1 MASKIDQE
9 KKPLTGS
16 MEDSQKS
23 DRPSSSNKQVI
34 TIGLVFVAF
43 IFLGLGAWAATAPLA
58 RAISAAAVLVVKGER
73 KKVQHLEG
81 GIVSNLYISEGDLVK
96 EGQILLSLDPLQAN
110 ANVARYYNQ
119 LDQLLAKEARLAAE
133 LRGDEYITFSGP
145 ILNKSKNNPEFFEI
159 VETEQ
164 QNFEARKQSF
174 NGHINILNQRIE
186 QLNIEIEGL
195 EIQRAA
201 RLEQH
206 RIFSDE
212 MIGLRALHEKGYFPR
227 SQLLAA
233 ERAIVNLRGAAGQDT
248 AQIARAKSA
257 QGEARNQIISVRQR
271 FREEVV
277 EDIGD
282 VKGEINDLN
291 ERLLVAQDI
300 LKRVEIRAPR
310 SGIVQGIRVH
320 TIGGVVRPGDLLMEI
335 APQDDDLVVQAQ
347 ISPVDADLIIVG
359 QEAEIRLSA
368 LNVRTTP
375 TIYGTV
381 VSVSGDAL
389 TDSDNRT
396 KFFLSQIEIPQSELV
411 KLGDVKLS
419 AGMPAE
425 VLIQA
430 GERTLLNYL
439 VKPMSDALMRGLNEE

>member
-1 MASKIDQE
+1 MASEIDQQ
-9 KKPLTGS
+9 KKPLAES

-23 DRPSSSNKQVI
+23 GRPSSSNKQVI
-34 TIGLVFVAF
+34 TIGLVFVAL
-43 IFLGLGAWAATAPLA
+43 IFVGLGAWAATAPLA
-58 RAISAAAVLVVKGER
+58 RAISASAVLVVKGER

-96 EGQILLSLDPLQAN
+96 EGQTLLSLDPLQAN
-110 ANVARYYNQ
+110 ANVERYYNQ
-119 LDQLLAKEARLAAE
+119 LDQLLAREARLAAE
-133 LRGDEYITFSGP
+133 LRGEEHITFSGP

-159 VETEQ
+159 IETEQ
-164 QNFEARKQSF
+164 QTFEARRQSF

-206 RIFSDE
+206 KIFSDE
-212 MIGLRALHEKGYFPR
+212 IIGLRSLHEKGYFPR
-227 SQLLAA
+227 SKLLAS

-248 AQIARAKSA
+248 ARIARAKSA
-257 QGEARNQIISVRQR
+257 QGEARNQILSVRQR

-335 APQDDDLVVQAQ
+335 APQDDDLVVHAR
-347 ISPVDADLIIVG
+347 ISPVDADIIIVG
-359 QEAEIRLSA
+359 QEAEIRLTA

-375 TIYGTV
+375 TIFGTV

-389 TDSDNRT
+389 TGSDNRT
-396 KFFLSQIEIPQSELV
+396 KFFLAQIEISQSELV

>member
-1 MASKIDQE
+1 MASEIGQE

-23 DRPSSSNKQVI
+23 GRPSSSNKQVI
-34 TIGLVFVAF
+34 AIGLAFVAL

-58 RAISAAAVLVVKGER
+58 RAISAPAVLVVKGER

-81 GIVSNLYISEGDLVK
+81 GIVSNLFISEGDLVK

-110 ANVARYYNQ
+110 ANVERYYNQ

-145 ILNKSKNNPEFFEI
+145 ILNKSKINPEFFEI
-159 VETEQ
+159 IETEQ
-164 QNFEARKQSF
+164 QNFEARRQSF

-186 QLNIEIEGL
+186 QLDIEIEGL

-206 RIFSDE
+206 KIFSDE
-212 MIGLRALHEKGYFPR
+212 IIGLRALHDKGYFPR
-227 SQLLAA
+227 SKLLAS

-248 AQIARAKSA
+248 ARIARAKSA

-347 ISPVDADLIIVG
+347 ISPVDADIIMVG
-359 QEAEIRLSA
+359 QEAEICLTA

-389 TDSDNRT
+389 TDSANQT
-396 KFFLSQIEIPQSELV
+396 KFFLAQIEISQSEFV